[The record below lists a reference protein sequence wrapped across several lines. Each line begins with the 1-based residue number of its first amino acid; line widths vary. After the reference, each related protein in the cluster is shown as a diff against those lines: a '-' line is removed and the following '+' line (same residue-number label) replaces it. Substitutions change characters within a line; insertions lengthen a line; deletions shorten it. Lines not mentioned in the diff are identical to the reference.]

1 VNKIIVVAD
10 MFSADYGGGAELTTD
25 AIISYAPS
33 TIHVERQH
41 CKLMTAEYAKDNKDA
56 HWIVCNF
63 ASLEDHM
70 KVFFCKNLSYSIIEY
85 DYKLCAHRS
94 LEKHL
99 TVTGQECDCLATTP
113 GKLNKAFYGYA
124 QNVWFMSK
132 KQRNIFLDKL
142 DVLKPEKTRVLS
154 SVFNRGNLRFMQS
167 IKDNPKDKKYLILD
181 SQSWIKGTKE
191 CVRYA
196 QDNEL
201 EYEIISGLPYHEILI
216 KLSTSKGLIF
226 RPLGDDTCPRIV
238 IEAKLL
244 GCDLKLNEHV
254 QHKDEEWF
262 TIPTQISPYL
272 ESQMINFW
280 RSYE

>member
-1 VNKIIVVAD
+1 MTKVIVVAD

-25 AIISYAPS
+25 AIISYASNPHQIS
-33 TIHVERQH
+33 RRH
-41 CKLMTAEYAKDNKDA
+41 CKLLTLEEVRNNKDA
-56 HWIVCNF
+56 HWVVCNF
-63 ASLEDHM
+63 ATLEDHM

-99 TVTGQECDCLATTP
+99 AITGQECDCLTTTP

-124 QNVWFMSK
+124 QNVWFMSE
-132 KQRNIFLDKL
+132 KQRSIFLDKL
-142 DVLKPEKTRVLS
+142 DILKAEKTHVLGS
-154 SVFNRGNLRFMQS
+154 IFNRGNLRFMKS
-167 IKDNPKDKKYLILD
+167 IKNNPKDEKYLILG

-191 CVRYA
+191 CTQYA

-201 EYEIISGLPYHEILI
+201 EYEVISGLPYHEMLI
-216 KLSTSKGLIF
+216 RLSTAKGLIF
-226 RPLGDDTCPRIV
+226 RPLGDDTCPRVV

-254 QHKDEEWF
+254 QHKDEKWF
-262 TIPTQISPYL
+262 KDAQGIPEYI
-272 ESQMINFW
+272 ESQMLHFW
-280 RSYE
+280 GMYE

>member
-1 VNKIIVVAD
+1 MKKIIVVAD

-25 AIISYAPS
+25 AIISYVPN
-33 TIHVERQH
+33 TFLVERRH
-41 CKLMTAEYAKDNKDA
+41 CKLLTAKDVNDNLDA
-56 HWIVCNF
+56 HWVVCNF

-70 KVFFCKNLSYSIIEY
+70 KVFFCKNLTYSIIEY
-85 DYKLCAHRS
+85 DYKFCVYRS

-99 TVTGQECDCLATTP
+99 ASTGKECDCLDTSL

-124 QNVWFMSK
+124 QNVWFMSD

-142 DVLKPEKTRVLS
+142 DVLKDNRTHVLS
-154 SVFNRGNLRFMQS
+154 SIFNRGNLRFMQS
-167 IKDNPKDKKYLILD
+167 IKDNLKNEKYLILG
-181 SQSWIKGTKE
+181 SNSWIKGTPE
-191 CVRYA
+191 CVKYA

-201 EYEIISGLPYHEILI
+201 EYEVISGLPYHEMLI

-254 QHKDEEWF
+254 QHKDEDWF
-262 TIPTQISPYL
+262 KTAQGIPEYI
-272 ESQMINFW
+272 ESQMHHFW
-280 RSYE
+280 GRYE

>member
-1 VNKIIVVAD
+1 
-10 MFSADYGGGAELTTD
+10 MFTADYAGGGELTTD
-25 AIISYAPS
+25 AIISYAPDPS
-33 TIHVERQH
+33 QIVRRH
-41 CKLMTAEYAKDNKDA
+41 CKMLTIEEAKNNKDA
-56 HWIVCNF
+56 HWLVCNF

-85 DYKLCAHRS
+85 DYKLCVHRS

-99 TVTGQECDCLATTP
+99 AVTGQECDCLTTTP

-124 QNVWFMSK
+124 QNVWFMSE

-142 DVLKPEKTRVLS
+142 DILKPEKTHVLS

-167 IKDNPKDKKYLILD
+167 IKDNPKDEKYLILN

-191 CVRYA
+191 CIRYA

-201 EYEIISGLPYHEILI
+201 EYEVISGLPYHEMLI

-254 QHKDEEWF
+254 QHKDEKWF
-262 TIPTQISPYL
+262 TAPPQILPYL
-272 ESQMINFW
+272 KNQMNDFW
-280 RSYE
+280 SSYE

>member
-1 VNKIIVVAD
+1 MKKIVVVAD

-25 AIISYAPS
+25 AIISYVPS
-33 TIHVERQH
+33 TIQVERQH
-41 CKLMTAEYAKDNKDA
+41 CKLLTAEYAKDNKDA

-85 DYKLCAHRS
+85 DYKLCVHRS
-94 LEKHL
+94 LEKHRAI
-99 TVTGQECDCLATTP
+99 TGQDCDCLTTTP

-124 QNVWFMSK
+124 QNVWFMSE

-142 DVLKPEKTRVLS
+142 DVLKPEKTHVLS
-154 SVFNRGNLRFMQS
+154 SVFNSGNLRFMES
-167 IKDNPKDKKYLILD
+167 IKNNPKDEKYLILR

-191 CVRYA
+191 CIEYA

-201 EYEIISGLPYHEILI
+201 EYEVIAGLPYHEMLI

-238 IEAKLL
+238 MEAQLL
-244 GCDLKLNEHV
+244 GCDLKLNKHV

-262 TIPTQISPYL
+262 LDAQGMPEYIK
-272 ESQMINFW
+272 SQMQNFW
-280 RSYE
+280 EMYE